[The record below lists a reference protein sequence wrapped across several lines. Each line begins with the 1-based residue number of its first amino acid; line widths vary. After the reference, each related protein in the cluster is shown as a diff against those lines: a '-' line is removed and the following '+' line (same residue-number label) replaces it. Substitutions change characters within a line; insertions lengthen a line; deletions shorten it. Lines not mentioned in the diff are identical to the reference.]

1 MKSLINF
8 FNYKKDKKR
17 ISKTFQVSVEYPKVK
32 EIKVSLNV
40 DKVYTGTYLPITYEV
55 IDEMG
60 FVRNDVNFDL
70 NSSDGILEID
80 PINNIKA
87 IKAGNTTLEATFEG
101 ITGRLNIEVIKNPV
115 LSIKLTSNNNQ
126 LRTGDV
132 AQLSAIALDKK
143 GNEVSDI
150 PFEFTFKGKS
160 YDKSNTA
167 SGLINNEGL
176 WNPINKV
183 TLGDFKNFPV
193 IKILKNGIFLI
204 CSLLEKAFL

>member
-1 MKSLINF
+1 
-8 FNYKKDKKR
+8 
-17 ISKTFQVSVEYPKVK
+17 
-32 EIKVSLNV
+32 
-40 DKVYTGTYLPITYEV
+40 
-55 IDEMG
+55 MG

-150 PFEFTFKGKS
+150 PFAVS
-160 YDKSNTA
+160 YTH
-167 SGLINNEGL
+167 L
-176 WNPINKV
+176 
-183 TLGDFKNFPV
+183 TLPT
-193 IKILKNGIFLI
+193 
-204 CSLLEKAFL
+204 LLLV